1 MRAERNNSDREKI
14 IGAYLEYFDAYTQRN
29 WDQMVSRFSQE
40 FSMFGTGIDEYSTS
54 TSETLAFYKREFDQS
69 PSIIEYEIK
78 RIEVFLTSSTSAY
91 LTVLMDMKISTQ
103 DETINCMNNR
113 STVIM
118 VKEEEDWKIAHGH
131 WSQPAEGQDVGDSI
145 PYKLLKQRNKELEET
160 VSDRTKEIEKQ
171 NIELRNLNDTKTKL
185 LSIIAH
191 DLRSPFNAFMGL
203 TEVMLLNF
211 KEKLQNPDYFKLRL
225 QQIHERAQHLYSVA
239 DNLLNWAWTQ
249 TDVISIN
256 WSASKIDTII
266 NEQVIALHDM
276 AKGKDIAIALNID
289 SKSTVYTDPEI
300 LGIIIRNFLSNALK
314 YSHRGSTINVN
325 AMPNGRY
332 TLLTIAD
339 RGVGMD
345 QIKIQSVLTANNIDS
360 FPGTEKEKGIG
371 LGLQISLDL
380 LSRIKSSYTIES
392 TPNVGTTI
400 SISIPTNPS

>member
-1 MRAERNNSDREKI
+1 
-14 IGAYLEYFDAYTQRN
+14 
-29 WDQMVSRFSQE
+29 
-40 FSMFGTGIDEYSTS
+40 
-54 TSETLAFYKREFDQS
+54 
-69 PSIIEYEIK
+69 
-78 RIEVFLTSSTSAY
+78 
-91 LTVLMDMKISTQ
+91 
-103 DETINCMNNR
+103 
-113 STVIM
+113 M
-118 VKEEEDWKIAHGH
+118 VKEVDDWRIAHGH

-171 NIELRNLNDTKTKL
+171 NIKLRNLNDTKTKL

-249 TDVISIN
+249 TDEISIN
-256 WSASKIDTII
+256 WSTSKVDTII

-289 SKSTVYTDPEI
+289 SNSTVYTDPEI
-300 LGIIIRNFLSNALK
+300 LGIIIRNFVSNALK
-314 YSHRGSTINVN
+314 YSHRGGTININ
-325 AMPNGRY
+325 AIPNGRY

-345 QIKIQSVLTANNIDS
+345 QTKIQSVLTANNLDS
-360 FPGTEKEKGIG
+360 LPGTEKEKGIG

-380 LSRIKSSYTIES
+380 LNRIKSSYTIDS

>member
-1 MRAERNNSDREKI
+1 MRTESKKNDRERI

-69 PSIIEYEIK
+69 PSIIEYKIN
-78 RIEVFLTSSTSAY
+78 RIEVFLTSSTSA
-91 LTVLMDMKISTQ
+91 
-103 DETINCMNNR
+103 
-113 STVIM
+113 TVIM
-118 VKEEEDWKIAHGH
+118 VKEVDEWRIAHGH

-171 NIELRNLNDTKTKL
+171 NIKLRNLNDTKTKL

-249 TDVISIN
+249 TDEISIN
-256 WSASKIDTII
+256 WSTSKVDTII

-289 SKSTVYTDPEI
+289 SNSTVYTDPEI
-300 LGIIIRNFLSNALK
+300 LGIIIRNFVSNALK
-314 YSHRGSTINVN
+314 YSHRGGTININ
-325 AMPNGRY
+325 AIPNGRY

-345 QIKIQSVLTANNIDS
+345 QTKIQSVLTANNLDS
-360 FPGTEKEKGIG
+360 LPGTEKEKGIG

-380 LSRIKSSYTIES
+380 LNRIKSSYTIDS